1 MGDYLRVVAGFFAAV
16 FWWTGTKNLVGAD
29 PSAGVAG
36 LLMGAGLWYLA
47 VGVPLRRWRKR
58 VAVEKERLAG
68 RADAGHAAFLAGAPD
83 PFLVPPPRT
92 DLRPSLRR
100 GVMIAIVIAASLFV
114 IGVVSDIADGDAEAL
129 RPTVIDVI

>member
-16 FWWTGTKNLVGAD
+16 FWWTGTKNLVGGD
-29 PSAGVAG
+29 VGAGVAG

-58 VAVEKERLAG
+58 VVAEEEELAD

-92 DLRPSLRR
+92 DLRPHLQR
-100 GVMIAIVIAASLFV
+100 GVKIAIVIAACLFV
-114 IGVVSDIADGDAEAL
+114 IGVVNDVADGDTEAL
-129 RPTVIDVI
+129 RPAVVHIT